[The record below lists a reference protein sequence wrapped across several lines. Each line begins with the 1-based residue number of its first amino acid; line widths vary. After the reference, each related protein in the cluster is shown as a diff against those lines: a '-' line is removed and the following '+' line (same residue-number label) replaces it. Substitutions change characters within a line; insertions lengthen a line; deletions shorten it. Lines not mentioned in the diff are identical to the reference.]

1 MKTGIEVDG
10 GIGRVCV
17 RSWEACLR
25 ICLLADVCS
34 VLTSYID
41 LTLVAR
47 LLHSN
52 FVFRF
57 LGKSFTRKGRRSREP
72 LPEELR
78 WVVVVRI

>member
-1 MKTGIEVDG
+1 MF
-10 GIGRVCV
+10 
-17 RSWEACLR
+17 
-25 ICLLADVCS
+25 
-34 VLTSYID
+34 TSYID
-41 LTLVAR
+41 LTLVTR

-78 WVVVVRI
+78 WVVDVVRIWSAGMVGRYGRQGWSAGERSGSL